1 MVQFQLCNPTDIRFG
16 QGQIAALADLVPA
29 DACVLLLYGGGSIKT
44 NGVYDQVVA
53 ALGRRRRVEFGG
65 VEPNPVYET
74 LQKASAFAREN
85 VVNFVLGVGG
95 GSVIDA
101 AKFLSAMIASDSDD
115 PWDAF
120 VQGYGQA
127 PAVPNGAVLTLPA
140 TGSESN
146 PVSVISNHR
155 RELKIP
161 FASQAVRPAFAIM
174 DPATML
180 SLSRR
185 QLENGVVDAL
195 THVLEQYLTM
205 PVNTPVQYGFSE
217 TLLEVLIEW
226 GPVLVET
233 RSMEACENV
242 MWAANQALNGLVGA
256 GVPQDW
262 STHMIGHAIT
272 ALYGI
277 DHARTLTMV
286 MPSLLRHRLDAKQAM
301 LARYGRRVWRIEGD
315 DDRAVAEA
323 AIAKTEAFMVR
334 MGCPVRISEMIE
346 DFNADGLVD
355 HLVRAEQTALGEGQD
370 IGAGEVREILALAA

>member
-1 MVQFQLCNPTDIRFG
+1 MIQFQLCNPTDIRFG

-120 VQGYGQA
+120 VKGYGQA

-180 SLSRR
+180 SLSRW

-355 HLVRAEQTALGEGQD
+355 HLVRAEQTALGEGQN